1 VNLSIIH
8 IVQPNLVGKLKMLEH
23 EIDQELLA
31 EVKERMEL
39 ITYKGKEILYEN
51 YTNLNGEQ
59 ISIRVP
65 IFSHLELNM
74 GKKDMLL
81 IIDLSNSFANK
92 GAVSAFTEAG
102 KVTGHLF
109 PKTAVLGITGVKKI
123 LLNVVNRLTQVNAK
137 PFSDIEGAKEYLIK

>member
-1 VNLSIIH
+1 
-8 IVQPNLVGKLKMLEH
+8 MLEH
-23 EIDQELLA
+23 EIDEELLN
-31 EVKERMEL
+31 EIKDKMVW
-39 ITYKGKEILYEN
+39 ITHKGKEILYEN
-51 YTNLNGEQ
+51 YTHLSGEQ
-59 ISIRVP
+59 IATRVP

-92 GAVSAFTEAG
+92 DAVSAFTEAG

-137 PFSDIEGAKEYLIK
+137 PFSDIEGAKDYLTE